1 MRPFAFLAALLSA
14 AFLAA
19 DAPIRQIT
27 PPAGQ
32 SQAVL
37 QAPVSRG
44 TWVVVADEDLAAVAP
59 QLVADGSLAILQAKP
74 GRYHVRWRQGP
85 LKPWQA
91 TTIDLGGVVPPG
103 PGPTPPKPEPPKP
116 VPAAVAFCVLIEESA
131 EPPDGVDMPAIRLSG
146 SSGEIAAACK
156 AAGIQWRCVD
166 RDVKGPDGKPP
177 RELTPFLAE
186 AKDRTLPWI
195 VATGKPDS
203 SGAAAIVISEP
214 CPATVAGVL
223 KLLGAK

>member
-1 MRPFAFLAALLSA
+1 MRPLAFLAAVLSA

-85 LKPWQA
+85 LKAWQA

-103 PGPTPPKPEPPKP
+103 PQPPTPPVP
-116 VPAAVAFCVLIEESA
+116 VPTSMAFAVIVCEASGPADDVAIA
-131 EPPDGVDMPAIRLSG
+131 AIRVSAVT
-146 SSGEIAAACK
+146 GEIAAWAK
-156 AAGIQWRCVD
+156 TAGVTVRVIDQ
-166 RDVKGPDGKPP
+166 DVVGPDGKQPE
-177 RELTPFLAE
+177 ELSAFLAE
-186 AKDRTLPWI
+186 AKGKQLPWI
-195 VATGKPDS
+195 VCAKKADQM
-203 SGAAAIVISEP
+203 GAAPIVLSQR
-214 CPATVAGVL
+214 CPADVAGVL
-223 KLLGAK
+223 KLLGGK